1 LDPVSRAFFD
11 SRHKRL
17 VCASGS
23 SLVVWDVS
31 AENTENIKE
40 TLLAFSVRVG
50 AELDSNGILRYLS
63 DVKRLRMAEQ
73 LKAIKK
79 G

>member
-1 LDPVSRAFFD
+1 LTARKSGWFAKAARA
-11 SRHKRL
+11 
-17 VCASGS
+17 
-23 SLVVWDVS
+23 LVVWDVS
-31 AENTENIKE
+31 AENTETIKE

-50 AELDSNGILRYLS
+50 AELSSNGNLRYLS
-63 DVKRLRMAEQ
+63 DAERLRMAEQ